1 MMMRNMITNNVMS
14 KITILLFG
22 IILMSA
28 APLASAQFV
37 VGGGETVGG
46 GGSRDKAAPLF
57 VDNSI
62 TIDQTVLVDGPG
74 NEPVVV
80 STGDTVEF
88 VVTASDNRGV
98 DNITHISIFLNHDGK
113 RILNNLQETY
123 VSFKYGDLI
132 IQNPQGLV
140 ESATMDTSVAGG
152 DKKFI
157 FNIIFNETFDTSN
170 VLIRAW
176 DAWGNISMMYL
187 LDSLKVIPATIDES
201 VSTESVSTESVST
214 ESVSTESVS
223 TESTPTESVP
233 PADESIDT
241 PVDVPVV
248 SDEIIVPSEDV
259 QNNVESVL
267 PYSIMLSGA
276 EDVIPYDITG
286 GAITGSTINLDNN
299 SIVLNLSA
307 VDDGTLTISPSEST
321 QSGIFMVLID
331 GQEANDVTIDGNT
344 VTVPF
349 LAGAQTIEIIGTFVI
364 PEFGTIAAMI
374 LAVAIISI
382 IAISSK
388 SRLSIVPRY

>member
-1 MMMRNMITNNVMS
+1 MMTRNMITNNAMS

-28 APLASAQFV
+28 APLASAQFA
-37 VGGGETVGG
+37 VGGGVPI
-46 GGSRDKAAPLF
+46 GGSSNRDTGAPLF

-132 IQNPQGLV
+132 IQNPQGLI

-157 FNIIFNETFDTSN
+157 FNVIFNETFDTSN
-170 VLIRAW
+170 VLIRTW

-187 LDSLKVIPATIDES
+187 LDSLKVVPATID
-201 VSTESVSTESVST
+201 ESVST

-299 SIVLNLSA
+299 SIVLNLSS

-349 LAGAQTIEIIGTFVI
+349 LAGAQTIEIVGTFVI
-364 PEFGTIAAMI
+364 PEFGTIAMMI
-374 LAVAIISI
+374 LLVSIVSI
-382 IAISSK
+382 IAISAK

>member
-1 MMMRNMITNNVMS
+1 MMTRNMITNNVMS

-28 APLASAQFV
+28 APLASAQFA
-37 VGGGETVGG
+37 VGGGVPI
-46 GGSRDKAAPLF
+46 GGSSNRDTGAPLF

-132 IQNPQGLV
+132 IQNPQGLI

-157 FNIIFNETFDTSN
+157 FNVIFNETFDTSN
-170 VLIRAW
+170 VLIRTW

-187 LDSLKVIPATIDES
+187 LDSLKVVPATID
-201 VSTESVSTESVST
+201 

-349 LAGAQTIEIIGTFVI
+349 LAGAQTIEIVGTFVI
-364 PEFGTIAAMI
+364 PEFGTIAMMI
-374 LAVAIISI
+374 LLVSIVSI
-382 IAISSK
+382 IAISAK

>member
-1 MMMRNMITNNVMS
+1 MMMRNMITNNVIS

-28 APLASAQFV
+28 APFASAQFA
-37 VGGGETVGG
+37 VGGGEAPSSGNT
-46 GGSRDKAAPLF
+46 DKAAPLF

-98 DNITHISIFLNHDGK
+98 DNITHIDIFLNHDGK

-132 IQNPQGLV
+132 IQNPQGLI
-140 ESATMDTSVAGG
+140 ESATMDTLLVGS

-157 FNIIFNETFDTSN
+157 FNVIFDEPFDTSN
-170 VLIRAW
+170 VLVRAW
-176 DAWGNISMMYL
+176 DAYSNISMLYI
-187 LDSLKVIPATIDES
+187 LDSLKVVPAIIDES
-201 VSTESVSTESVST
+201 I
-214 ESVSTESVS
+214 
-223 TESTPTESVP
+223 PTESVP
-233 PADESIDT
+233 TESVPTESVPTADESIDT
-241 PVDVPVV
+241 PVDAPVV
-248 SDEIIVPSEDV
+248 SDDIIVPSEDV

-276 EDVIPYDITG
+276 EDIVPYDITG

-331 GQEANDVTIDGNT
+331 GEEANDVTIDGNT

-364 PEFGTIAAMI
+364 PEFGTIAMMI
-374 LAVAIISI
+374 LLVSIVSI
-382 IAISSK
+382 IAISAKSK
-388 SRLSIVPRY
+388 LSIIPRY

>member
-28 APLASAQFV
+28 APFASAQFA
-37 VGGGETVGG
+37 VGGGEAPSS
-46 GGSRDKAAPLF
+46 GSRDKAAPLF

-62 TIDQTVLVDGPG
+62 TIDQTVLVDGLG

-88 VVTASDNRGV
+88 VVTASDNLGV
-98 DNITHISIFLNHDGK
+98 DNITHIDIFLNHDGK

-187 LDSLKVIPATIDES
+187 LDSLKVIPATID
-201 VSTESVSTESVST
+201 ESVSTESVST

-349 LAGAQTIEIIGTFVI
+349 LAGAQTIEIVGTFVI

>member
-1 MMMRNMITNNVMS
+1 MMTRNMITNNAMS

-28 APLASAQFV
+28 TPFASAQYV
-37 VGGGETVGG
+37 VGGGEAPSSGN
-46 GGSRDKAAPLF
+46 RDNAAPLF

-62 TIDQTVLVDGPG
+62 TINQIILSDGVG

-80 STGDTVEF
+80 FTGDTVEF

-123 VSFKYGDLI
+123 VSFKYDDFI
-132 IQNPQGLV
+132 IQNPQGLI
-140 ESATMDTSVAGG
+140 ESATMDTLLVGS

-157 FNIIFNETFDTSN
+157 FNVIFDEPFDTSN
-170 VLIRAW
+170 VLVRAW
-176 DAWGNISMMYL
+176 DAYSNISMLYI
-187 LDSLKVIPATIDES
+187 LDSLKVVPAIIDES
-201 VSTESVSTESVST
+201 I
-214 ESVSTESVS
+214 
-223 TESTPTESVP
+223 PTESVP
-233 PADESIDT
+233 TESVPTESVPTADESIDT
-241 PVDVPVV
+241 PVDAPVV
-248 SDEIIVPSEDV
+248 SDDIIVPSEDV

-276 EDVIPYDITG
+276 EDIVPYDITG

-331 GQEANDVTIDGNT
+331 GEEANDVTIDGNT

-349 LAGAQTIEIIGTFVI
+349 LAGAQTIEIIGTFVV
-364 PEFGTIAAMI
+364 PEFGTIAMMI
-374 LAVAIISI
+374 LLVSIVSI
-382 IAISSK
+382 IAISAKSK
-388 SRLSIVPRY
+388 LSIIPRY

>member
-1 MMMRNMITNNVMS
+1 MMTRNMITNNAMS

-28 APLASAQFV
+28 APLASAQFA
-37 VGGGETVGG
+37 VGGGVPT
-46 GGSRDKAAPLF
+46 GGSSNRDTGAPLF

-214 ESVSTESVS
+214 ESTP

>member
-1 MMMRNMITNNVMS
+1 MMTRNMMTNNAMS

-28 APLASAQFV
+28 APFASAQFAV
-37 VGGGETVGG
+37 S
-46 GGSRDKAAPLF
+46 GGSPDTGSNRDRDSPLF

-62 TIDQTVLVDGPG
+62 TIDQTVLVNGPG

-80 STGDTVEF
+80 STGDAVEF

-176 DAWGNISMMYL
+176 DAYGHLSMMYL
-187 LDSLKVIPATIDES
+187 LDSLKVVPATIDES
-201 VSTESVSTESVST
+201 V
-214 ESVSTESVS
+214 
-223 TESTPTESVP
+223 PTESVP
-233 PADESIDT
+233 TESVPTADESIDT
-241 PVDVPVV
+241 PVDVPESV
-248 SDEIIVPSEDV
+248 SDDVIISSEDV
-259 QNNVESVL
+259 ENNVKSVL

>member
-1 MMMRNMITNNVMS
+1 MMMRNMITNNVIS

-28 APLASAQFV
+28 APFASAQFV
-37 VGGGETVGG
+37 VGGGEASSS
-46 GGSRDKAAPLF
+46 GSRDRAAPLF

-132 IQNPQGLV
+132 IQNPQGLI
-140 ESATMDTSVAGG
+140 ESATMDTTVVGG

-157 FNIIFNETFDTSN
+157 FNVIFNETFDTSN

-176 DAWGNISMMYL
+176 DAYGNISMMYI
-187 LDSLKVIPATIDES
+187 LDSLKVVPATIDES
-201 VSTESVSTESVST
+201 TPTESTP
-214 ESVSTESVS
+214 

-233 PADESIDT
+233 LADESIDT
-241 PVDVPVV
+241 PVDVPESV
-248 SDEIIVPSEDV
+248 SDDVIISSEDV
-259 QNNVESVL
+259 ENNVKSVL

-276 EDVIPYDITG
+276 EDIIPYDITG

-331 GQEANDVTIDGNT
+331 GEEANDVTIDGNT

-349 LAGAQTIEIIGTFVI
+349 LAGAQTIEIVGTFVI
-364 PEFGTIAAMI
+364 PEFGTIAMMI
-374 LAVAIISI
+374 LLVSIVSI

-388 SRLSIVPRY
+388 SRLSIIPRY

>member
-1 MMMRNMITNNVMS
+1 MMTRNMITNNAMS
-14 KITILLFG
+14 KITILLFA
-22 IILMSA
+22 IIFMSA
-28 APLASAQFV
+28 TPFASAQYV
-37 VGGGETVGG
+37 VGGGEAPSSGN
-46 GGSRDKAAPLF
+46 RDNAAPLF

-62 TIDQTVLVDGPG
+62 TINQIILSDGVG

-80 STGDTVEF
+80 FTGDTVEF

-98 DNITHISIFLNHDGK
+98 DNITHIDIFLNHDGK

-132 IQNPQGLV
+132 IQNPQGLI
-140 ESATMDTSVAGG
+140 ESATMDTLLVGS

-157 FNIIFNETFDTSN
+157 FNVIFNEPFDTSN
-170 VLIRAW
+170 VLVRAW
-176 DAWGNISMMYL
+176 DAYSNISMLYI
-187 LDSLKVIPATIDES
+187 LDSLKVVPAIIDES
-201 VSTESVSTESVST
+201 I
-214 ESVSTESVS
+214 
-223 TESTPTESVP
+223 PTESVP
-233 PADESIDT
+233 TESVPTESVPTADESIDT
-241 PVDVPVV
+241 PVDAPVV
-248 SDEIIVPSEDV
+248 SDDIIVPSEDV

-276 EDVIPYDITG
+276 EDIVPYDITG

-331 GQEANDVTIDGNT
+331 GEEANDVTIDGNT

-364 PEFGTIAAMI
+364 PEFGTIAMMI
-374 LAVAIISI
+374 LLVSIVSI
-382 IAISSK
+382 IAISAKSK
-388 SRLSIVPRY
+388 LSIIPRY

>member
-1 MMMRNMITNNVMS
+1 MMMRNMITNNIMS

-28 APLASAQFV
+28 APFASAQFV
-37 VGGGETVGG
+37 VGGGEAASAGNQ
-46 GGSRDKAAPLF
+46 DKIAPSF
-57 VDNSI
+57 IDNSI
-62 TIDQTVLVDGPG
+62 TIDQTVLVNGPG

-80 STGDTVEF
+80 TTGDTVEF

-98 DNITHISIFLNHDGK
+98 DNITHIDIFLNHDGK

-132 IQNPQGLV
+132 IQNPQGLI
-140 ESATMDTSVAGG
+140 ESATMDTTVVGG

-157 FNIIFNETFDTSN
+157 FNVIFNETFDTSN

-176 DAWGNISMMYL
+176 DAYGHISMMYI
-187 LDSLKVIPATIDES
+187 LDSLIVVPATIDES
-201 VSTESVSTESVST
+201 E
-214 ESVSTESVS
+214 
-223 TESTPTESVP
+223 PTESVP
-233 PADESIDT
+233 TAPVPTADESIDT
-241 PVDVPVV
+241 PVDVPESV
-248 SDEIIVPSEDV
+248 SDGVIISSEDV
-259 QNNVESVL
+259 ENNVKSVL

-349 LAGAQTIEIIGTFVI
+349 LAGAQTIEIIGTFVV
-364 PEFGTIAAMI
+364 PEFGTIAMMI
-374 LAVAIISI
+374 LLVSIVSI
-382 IAISSK
+382 IAISAKSK
-388 SRLSIVPRY
+388 LSIIPRY

>member
-1 MMMRNMITNNVMS
+1 MMMRNMITNNVIS

-28 APLASAQFV
+28 APFASAQFA
-37 VGGGETVGG
+37 VGGGEAPTSGNT
-46 GGSRDKAAPLF
+46 DKAAPLF

-123 VSFKYGDLI
+123 VSFKYDDFI
-132 IQNPQGLV
+132 IQNPQGLI
-140 ESATMDTSVAGG
+140 ESATMDTTVVGG

-157 FNIIFNETFDTSN
+157 FNVIFNEPFDTSN
-170 VLIRAW
+170 VLVRAW
-176 DAWGNISMMYL
+176 DAYSNISMLYI
-187 LDSLKVIPATIDES
+187 LDSLKVVPATID
-201 VSTESVSTESVST
+201 
-214 ESVSTESVS
+214 
-223 TESTPTESVP
+223 ESTPTESVP
-233 PADESIDT
+233 TESVPTESVPTADESIDT
-241 PVDVPVV
+241 PVDAPVV
-248 SDEIIVPSEDV
+248 SDDIIVPSEDV

-276 EDVIPYDITG
+276 EDIVPYDITG

-331 GQEANDVTIDGNT
+331 GEEANDVTIDGNT

-364 PEFGTIAAMI
+364 PEFGTIAMMI
-374 LAVAIISI
+374 LLVSIVSI
-382 IAISSK
+382 IAISAKSK
-388 SRLSIVPRY
+388 LSIIPRY